1 MGDTLAKNGFAMPE
15 PFLGAHEF
23 CCKMLQIT
31 STKVFEFAS
40 FEQIPDPFVRIEF
53 GRIAR
58 QAFQMETFSSTLRKE
73 ILDDLAAMD
82 RGPIP
87 NDEQLPSDLAQQELQ
102 EPHHIWPFVGVILD
116 LHDQLALGSQGS
128 YGRKMIVGQ
137 RNAQDRRLPTRR
149 VGAHGQGQQVK
160 GCLIDPH
167 QGSLFLLG
175 FFLTRPSVLL
185 SRP

>member
-1 MGDTLAKNGFAMPE
+1 
-15 PFLGAHEF
+15 
-23 CCKMLQIT
+23 
-31 STKVFEFAS
+31 
-40 FEQIPDPFVRIEF
+40 
-53 GRIAR
+53 
-58 QAFQMETFSSTLRKE
+58 METFSSTLRKE
-73 ILDDLAAMD
+73 ILYYLAAMD

-87 NDEQLPSDLAQQELQ
+87 NDEQLPCDLAQQELQ

-116 LHDQLALGSQGS
+116 LHYQLALGSQGS

-160 GCLIDPH
+160 GGLIDPH

-185 SRP
+185 SRPGSLPHRVGWLVAPAVVGSSLLGAPVDRHDRDDSALQKCEQ

>member
-102 EPHHIWPFVGVILD
+102 EPD
-116 LHDQLALGSQGS
+116 DRGSAERARSAFAHAARRCARPGAA
-128 YGRKMIVGQ
+128 GK
-137 RNAQDRRLPTRR
+137 RLPHRSTPGFALPPGLFFNASQRSSFQALIAASSR
-149 VGAHGQGQQVK
+149 WLARCT
-160 GCLIDPH
+160 GCCWLQPA
-167 QGSLFLLG
+167 S
-175 FFLTRPSVLL
+175 RA
-185 SRP
+185 SRPA